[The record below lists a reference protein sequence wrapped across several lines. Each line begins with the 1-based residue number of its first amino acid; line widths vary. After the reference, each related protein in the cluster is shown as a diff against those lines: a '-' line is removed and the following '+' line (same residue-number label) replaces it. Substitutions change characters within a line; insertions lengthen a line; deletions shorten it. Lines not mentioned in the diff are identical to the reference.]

1 MKRRCQICH
10 LVSDAETCPACG
22 EASWSPVSSSDDAKP
37 QPAASPK
44 QPQQRGRGRASDGEA
59 EGG

>member
-1 MKRRCQICH
+1 MKRFCQICH

-37 QPAASPK
+37 PQPAASPK
-44 QPQQRGRGRASDGEA
+44 QPQRGRGRASDGEA